1 MNILIVED
9 ELLTAYDIK
18 KTLVN
23 AGYQVTDMARNLAEA
38 VASVN
43 RQAPDL
49 VLLDINL
56 EGSADGVTIARKI
69 LQIHHVPIIVLT
81 ANTEDETY
89 ERVKNE
95 FIPASYI
102 TKPFRHIDL
111 PRLVDL
117 AWQNF
122 RPETTEN
129 SSPLQDMVFLPI
141 EKRYEKIVKSEIV
154 CISTLKGTH
163 SVHIYEVY
171 RKQPRLVNLS
181 LGHIEQYFTDPVF
194 FRLSR
199 SVLVNLAYIDHV
211 ENAGLKL
218 HEIDTLFPIPDS
230 TRAELMRRLGR
241 K

>member
-9 ELLTAYDIK
+9 ELMIATDLK
-18 KTLVN
+18 NTLVR
-23 AGYQVTDMARNLAEA
+23 AGHHVTDIACTLNEA
-38 VASVN
+38 LASVK
-43 RQAPDL
+43 RQVPDL
-49 VLLDINL
+49 ILLDIIL
-56 EGSADGVTIARKI
+56 EGSADGVMIAREI
-69 LQIHHVPIIVLT
+69 LQLYRIPIIVLT
-81 ANTEDETY
+81 ANTEDSIY
-89 ERVKNE
+89 QRVKNE
-95 FIPASYI
+95 FIPAAYI

-111 PRLVDL
+111 PRLVEL

-122 RPETTEN
+122 RPEASGSN
-129 SSPLQDMVFLPI
+129 AALHDLVFLPV
-141 EKRYEKIVKSEIV
+141 EKRYEKILKSEVI

-163 SVHIYEVY
+163 SAHIYEIY
-171 RKQPRLVNLS
+171 RKEPRLVNLS
-181 LGHIEQYFTDPVF
+181 LGHIEQYFSDPVF

-199 SVLVNLAYIDHV
+199 SVLINLTYIEHV

>member
-18 KTLVN
+18 NTLIS
-23 AGYQVTDMARNLAEA
+23 AGHEVTDIARTLSEA
-38 VASVN
+38 VTAVKK
-43 RQAPDL
+43 QVPDL
-49 VLLDINL
+49 ILLDIIL
-56 EGSADGVTIARKI
+56 EGSADGVAIAREI
-69 LQIHHVPIIVLT
+69 LQLYRIPIIVLT
-81 ANTEDETY
+81 ANTEDSTY
-89 ERVKNE
+89 QRVKNE
-95 FIPASYI
+95 FIPAAYI

-111 PRLVDL
+111 PRLVEL

-122 RPETTEN
+122 RPETSGSNTA
-129 SSPLQDMVFLPI
+129 LQDLVFLPI
-141 EKRYEKIVKSEIV
+141 EKRYEKIQKSEVI

-163 SVHIYEVY
+163 SVHIFEIY
-171 RKQPRLVNLS
+171 RKEPRLVNLS

-199 SVLVNLAYIDHV
+199 SVLINLTYIDHV

-218 HEIDTLFPIPDS
+218 HDIDALFPIPDS